1 MGNCFRVSGYL
12 KSIDAVINVEEKL
25 RARRLSIDNVAGAR
39 AHVVISIK
47 YERLRKR

>member
-12 KSIDAVINVEEKL
+12 ESIDAVINVEEKL

-39 AHVVISIK
+39 A
-47 YERLRKR
+47 RP